1 MIAQPHNPNPKKETT
16 MHKTLTLVSGLILS
30 AGTAFA
36 QTSDMTSMDHG
47 AMDHSTMGHGEM
59 PMDQAML
66 DSAIHVK
73 AIVHSMGD
81 GTVNVS
87 HEPIPEIG
95 WPAMTMDMTLMENAE
110 VMEDMADG
118 QAVTMMLIQGED
130 GMYGVAALV
139 PDM

>member
-1 MIAQPHNPNPKKETT
+1 

-36 QTSDMTSMDHG
+36 QTNDMTSDMTSTDHG

-59 PMDQAML
+59 PMDQAVL

-118 QAVTMMLIQGED
+118 QAVTMMLIKGED

>member
-1 MIAQPHNPNPKKETT
+1 

-59 PMDQAML
+59 PMDQAVL

-118 QAVTMMLIQGED
+118 QAVTMMLIKGED

>member
-1 MIAQPHNPNPKKETT
+1 

-36 QTSDMTSMDHG
+36 QTNDMTSDMTS
-47 AMDHSTMGHGEM
+47 
-59 PMDQAML
+59 
-66 DSAIHVK
+66 
-73 AIVHSMGD
+73 IVHSMGD

-118 QAVTMMLIQGED
+118 QAVTMMLIKGDD

>member
-1 MIAQPHNPNPKKETT
+1 

-36 QTSDMTSMDHG
+36 QTNDMTSDMTSMDHG

-66 DSAIHVK
+66 DNAIHVK

-95 WPAMTMDMTLMENAE
+95 WPAMTMDMTLMENAD

-118 QAVTMMLIQGED
+118 QAVTMMLIKGED